1 MSYIPFDRLPDH
13 SRLWIF
19 AADRALSEAE
29 AAALINELQGFV
41 QTWLAHGMP
50 VTGSCQ
56 MNYGQFLFIAAD
68 ESTLPTGCSTDEMTR
83 RVRMLGETYGVEFL
97 GMPKVY
103 YRKGDAIQTIGR
115 FEFGD
120 LAKTGEVGRTTTVFD
135 NTLTKLADL
144 RGGKWEVPAAESWH
158 AKAFE
163 FQG

>member
-1 MSYIPFDRLPDH
+1 MSYIPFEKLPDH

-19 AADRALSEAE
+19 AADKPISEQE
-29 AAALINELQGFV
+29 AAALTNELQGFV

-56 MNYGQFLFIAAD
+56 MQYGQFLLIAAD

-83 RVRMLGETYGVEFL
+83 RVRMLGESFGVEFL

-103 YRKGDAIQTIGR
+103 YRAGEDIKTIGR

-120 LAKTGEVGRTTTVFD
+120 LTKNGTVTTNTIVFD
-135 NTLTKLADL
+135 NTLTKLGDL
-144 RGGKWEVPAAESWH
+144 RSGKWEVPAAGSWH
-158 AKAFE
+158 SKAFE
-163 FQG
+163 FNK